1 MQIVLKSSYK
11 NNKLILETQQRFR
24 SEKHNDFTKEI
35 NKVAS
40 RWNDDKRIQLIDMHA
55 EWRRI

>member
-1 MQIVLKSSYK
+1 MVLKGSYK

-40 RWNDDKRIQLIDMHA
+40 K
-55 EWRRI
+55 

>member
-1 MQIVLKSSYK
+1 MVLKGSYK

-55 EWRRI
+55 ERRKI